1 MIYLKKILLTT
12 IVTFCSYNL
21 ALAKARIPIGKIDKL
36 EIVSDLPNTDEYLS
50 KEESNTH
57 LDLARLHQ
65 EYSIAWIPVWITQ
78 EPKLVLA
85 KPDSDRYYELS
96 DEQLEKII
104 STNKLDKEQLL
115 KLGFYTQYG
124 GKIIL
129 FLLVCLILYGIFGKD
144 KNKDVKPINL

>member
-1 MIYLKKILLTT
+1 MTYIKKLFLTT
-12 IVTFCSYNL
+12 IITFCSYNL
-21 ALAKARIPIGKIDKL
+21 TLAKARIPIGNIDKL

-65 EYSIAWIPVWITQ
+65 QYSIAWIPVWITQ

-85 KPDSDRYYELS
+85 KADSDRYYELS
-96 DEQLEKII
+96 NKELEKII
-104 STNKLDKEQLL
+104 STNKLDKDQLL

-129 FLLVCLILYGIFGKD
+129 FLLVCLILYGLFGKD
-144 KNKDVKPINL
+144 KKKDVKPINL

>member
-1 MIYLKKILLTT
+1 M
-12 IVTFCSYNL
+12 
-21 ALAKARIPIGKIDKL
+21 
-36 EIVSDLPNTDEYLS
+36 
-50 KEESNTH
+50 
-57 LDLARLHQ
+57 HQ

-96 DEQLEKII
+96 NEQLEKII
-104 STNKLDKEQLL
+104 SANELDKEQLL

>member
-1 MIYLKKILLTT
+1 MTYIKKLFLTT
-12 IVTFCSYNL
+12 TIAFCSYNL

-36 EIVSDLPNTDEYLS
+36 EIVADLPNTDEYLS

-78 EPKLVLA
+78 EPKLILA
-85 KPDSDRYYELS
+85 KEHSDRYYELS
-96 DEQLEKII
+96 NEEIEKII
-104 STNKLDKEQLL
+104 SANKLKKEQLL

-124 GKIIL
+124 GKILL
-129 FLLVCLILYGIFGKD
+129 FLLVCLILYGLFGKD
-144 KNKDVKPINL
+144 KKKDVKPINL

>member
-1 MIYLKKILLTT
+1 MTCIKKLFLAT
-12 IVTFCSYNL
+12 IITFCSYNY

-36 EIVSDLPNTDEYLS
+36 EIVADLPDTEEYLS
-50 KEESNTH
+50 KEESNVH

-65 EYSIAWIPVWITQ
+65 EYSIAWVPVWITQ

-96 DEQLEKII
+96 NEQLKKII
-104 STNKLDKEQLL
+104 STNKLDKEELL
-115 KLGFYTQYG
+115 KPGFYTQYG

-129 FLLVCLILYGIFGKD
+129 FLLLCLVLYGIFGKD